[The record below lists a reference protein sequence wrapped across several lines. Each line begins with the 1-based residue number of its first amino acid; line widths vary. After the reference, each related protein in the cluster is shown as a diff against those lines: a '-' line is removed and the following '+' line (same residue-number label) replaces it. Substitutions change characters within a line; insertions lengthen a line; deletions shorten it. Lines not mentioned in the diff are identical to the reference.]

1 MVLER
6 IWYKTPPD
14 AWSLLGAVI
23 IIGGA
28 LRVALAKQVPNTAS
42 DQAAEIKAERGDST
56 RLDAED
62 DKHDE
67 DGDPSDLATTRGAGR
82 ARLGSA
88 RANARGVAVGR

>member
-42 DQAAEIKAERGDST
+42 DQAAEIKA
-56 RLDAED
+56 